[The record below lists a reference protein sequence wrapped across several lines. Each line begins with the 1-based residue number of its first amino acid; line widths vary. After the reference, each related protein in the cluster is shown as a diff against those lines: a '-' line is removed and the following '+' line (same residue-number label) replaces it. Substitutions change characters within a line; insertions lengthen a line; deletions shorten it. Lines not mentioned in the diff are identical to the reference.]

1 MPPLTT
7 TINGF
12 QVQATPNA
20 QPSVSQN
27 TPTQVPAPQTIQ
39 PRVENVIPLQSIEAP
54 RLNLPEQQPAG
65 LPPLTN
71 FADQILRQSQVQE
84 TDAQKAANTISE
96 RIFYAL
102 PQLTG
107 QREALAQEQ
116 ERAGVNRFRQE
127 LQDINSQILQKTA
140 ELNQDDIRLIQS
152 TQEIEKQKIPIE
164 FITGQQQSVQRDAQI
179 ARALKA
185 SEIGVLN
192 ARALATQGNI
202 QLVMDVAQ
210 QAVDVKYAPLKETV
224 EVYKAQL
231 EALQPILS
239 RDEKRQA
246 REQEV
251 RANLALREI
260 ERLQQNEKGVQD
272 LIINAAAQNA
282 PASILEK
289 AKNAK
294 TPLEASMA
302 LGIYSG
308 DVLGRELK
316 LSQIAN
322 SRAQLQ
328 ETKMKMAQIA
338 QQINQAQ
345 GELSIDRSQYEYGSK
360 EYVVATIL
368 NSAKHDKALDQD
380 QRNAITAATRALNS
394 VDILTGVLTG
404 KRKLSSDESKDLFG
418 EGTGAVQGR
427 LRSLSASLGGDA
439 DAAAVNAIITGL
451 VPTVARGIFG
461 EVGVLTDQDL
471 ANYRATV
478 PNLNN
483 PENVNKLVS
492 LVLADTASKMIGGTL
507 TTAANNRQNV
517 SGFKDDYLNSL
528 QKVESIKSNLGQIDS
543 DTNSKLEQNF
553 QNESAGQ
560 AKNSARGL
568 IEGFFGAYTAPF
580 RN

>member
-20 QPSVSQN
+20 QPSASQN

-39 PRVENVIPLQSIEAP
+39 PRVENVIPLQSIETP
-54 RLNLPEQQPAG
+54 RLNLPEQQFAG

-96 RIFYAL
+96 RIFSAL

-202 QLVMDVAQ
+202 QLAMDIAQ

-239 RDEKRQA
+239 RDEKRQS

-251 RANLALREI
+251 RANLALKEI

-272 LIINAAAQNA
+272 LIINASSQQA
-282 PASILEK
+282 PQELLVKASK
-289 AKNAK
+289 AKNP
-294 TPLEASMA
+294 TEASII
-302 LGIYSG
+302 LGGYSG
-308 DVLGRELK
+308 DYIGNKIKIAQANAQAQKTNLEIQKLRRELSQSTATPSVGNLPNTPTGFTQK
-316 LSQIAN
+316 LLLTANKDKQLDATERNQLSKMTSVISQIDSLQAN
-322 SRAQLQ
+322 LAKNNKTGFIQGRVNKLLTEINLNPDVS
-328 ETKMKMAQIA
+328 EINAQI
-338 QQINQAQ
+338 
-345 GELSIDRSQYEYGSK
+345 
-360 EYVVATIL
+360 T
-368 NSAKHDKALDQD
+368 ALIP
-380 QRNAITAATRALNS
+380 N
-394 VDILTGVLTG
+394 
-404 KRKLSSDESKDLFG
+404 
-418 EGTGAVQGR
+418 
-427 LRSLSASLGGDA
+427 
-439 DAAAVNAIITGL
+439 
-451 VPTVARGIFG
+451 VARGVYG
-461 EVGVLTDQDL
+461 EVGVLTDADIE
-471 ANYRATV
+471 NYRGTLA
-478 PNLNN
+478 
-483 PENVNKLVS
+483 KLTNS
-492 LVLADTASKMIGGTL
+492 KDQNDAVLALTL
-507 TTAANNRQNV
+507 KNAMKSYESVLNTAANSGINV
-517 SGFKDDYLNSL
+517 SGWAEDYNAIASKVYEIEDRIGVSKKAVQNLAVKDPNLQPVIEEMYKAGLTDGDILTALN
-528 QKVESIKSNLGQIDS
+528 
-543 DTNSKLEQNF
+543 
-553 QNESAGQ
+553 
-560 AKNSARGL
+560 AR
-568 IEGFFGAYTAPF
+568 
-580 RN
+580 